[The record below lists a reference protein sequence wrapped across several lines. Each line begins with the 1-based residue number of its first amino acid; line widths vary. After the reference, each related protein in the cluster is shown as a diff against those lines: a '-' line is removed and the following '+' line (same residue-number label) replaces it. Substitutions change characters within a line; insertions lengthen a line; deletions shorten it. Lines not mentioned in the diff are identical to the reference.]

1 MTRKQ
6 LSMVLPPELLEQI
19 KARAN
24 SLGISTTAYITRLVR
39 RDLGLEVMGDVE
51 SRLEEL
57 ENRLKALEPP
67 TRDA

>member
-57 ENRLKALEPP
+57 ENRLKALELP

>member
-24 SLGISTTAYITRLVR
+24 SLGVSTTAYITRLVR

-67 TRDA
+67 RRDA

>member
-19 KARAN
+19 KARAKN
-24 SLGISTTAYITRLVR
+24 LGISTTAYITRLVR

-67 TRDA
+67 RRDA

>member
-39 RDLGLEVMGDVE
+39 RDLGLEIMGDVE

>member
-67 TRDA
+67 RRDA